1 MPKRIFL
8 GKKMVKSVCF
18 ITFARQA
25 NILSSNN
32 SPEKIIRI
40 IQSLKFYLIMK
51 RIYSLMF
58 ALTLCT
64 VALNAQYFSEDFEAG
79 LPAGWELTGEF
90 SITDA
95 ATISSQYFA
104 PDAHTQFV
112 GVNDDALA
120 AGGDGDARMTTSVID
135 LTAVTGEV
143 VISME
148 SYFIDGDY
156 DADETARIYASTD
169 MGVTWELVADL
180 PPSQWGRVGVLF
192 PYSGQEVMVAFE
204 YDDGDGWNYGWCI
217 DDILIEDAPGRE
229 AAWAYWNEEEF
240 FAGGFEG
247 GKGTVG
253 GVITNNGTEP
263 ITSIDLIYSDGVN
276 PEVTETI
283 TGLNIGYNESAPIE
297 ASSDFT
303 LAAGTTTFSVSIGNV
318 NGLGDDE
325 DPSNDAGDDISI
337 TTITP
342 NPDRGVLVEEA
353 TGTWCTF
360 CPRGAVFVDGLT
372 KRYPERF
379 VGVAVHNGDPMA
391 VTEYDDGIGGLIGG
405 YPSSVVE
412 RGDEVD
418 PSQLEAPFATAVQQ
432 APPAQLAVG
441 ATDDGTGQLA
451 VSVRATFLQDV
462 PAGYKLAAILVEN
475 GVTGTGS
482 GYAQVNFYSGNG
494 PMGGYE
500 FLPSP
505 VPAADMVYDHVGRA
519 LIGGWNGDAS
529 SITDAMVTGDQA
541 AFTFPTYNA
550 SSLNLDET
558 YIVGVLLNASN
569 KPVNAIEVSYAD
581 AIANG
586 EVTGTK
592 DVFNHNAVSVFPN
605 PFAETATINVS
616 LESSAQVTVEVM
628 NSVGQIVSR
637 VDYGTLTGNQN
648 LTLDG
653 TKLNSGVYFVHVR
666 IGDELATKRVTITK

>member
-1 MPKRIFL
+1 
-8 GKKMVKSVCF
+8 
-18 ITFARQA
+18 
-25 NILSSNN
+25 
-32 SPEKIIRI
+32 
-40 IQSLKFYLIMK
+40 MK

-64 VALNAQYFSEDFEAG
+64 VALNAQYFSEDFENG
-79 LPAGWELTGEF
+79 LPMGWEMTGNF
-90 SITDA
+90 TITDA
-95 ATISSQYFA
+95 STISSQYFA
-104 PDAHTQFV
+104 PDEHTMFV
-112 GVNDDALA
+112 GTNDDALG
-120 AGGDGDARMTTSVID
+120 AGNDGDGRLTTGVID
-135 LTAVTGEV
+135 LTAVTGDV

-156 DADETARIYASTD
+156 DADETAKVYASTD
-169 MGVTWELVADL
+169 MGVTWELVADV

-229 AAWAYWNEEEF
+229 AAWAYWNEESYF
-240 FAGGFEG
+240 SGGFEG
-247 GKGTVG
+247 GKGTIG
-253 GVITNNGTEP
+253 GVVTNNGTEP

-283 TGLNIGYNESAPIE
+283 TGLNIGYNQSAAIE

-318 NGLGDDE
+318 NGMGADE

-353 TGTWCTF
+353 TGTWCPWCT
-360 CPRGAVFVDGLT
+360 RGTVYVEGLT

-379 VGVAVHNGDPMA
+379 VGIAVHNGDPMT
-391 VTEYDDGIGGLIGG
+391 VDEYDSGIGALIGG

-412 RGDEVD
+412 RGDDTD
-418 PSQLEAPFATAVQQ
+418 PSALEAPFVTAVQQ

-441 ATDDGTGQLA
+441 VVDDGSGQLD

-482 GYAQVNFYSGNG
+482 GYNQANAYAGGSPS
-494 PMGGYE
+494 PMGGFE
-500 FLPSP
+500 FAPGTI
-505 VPAADMVYDHVGRA
+505 PAADMVYNHVGRA
-519 LIGGWNGDAS
+519 LIGGWNGDAN
-529 SITDAMVTGDQA
+529 SIAGAMLTGEQA
-541 AFTFPTYNA
+541 AYTFPTYNA
-550 SSLNLDET
+550 AGINLDET

-666 IGDELATKRVTITK
+666 IGDELATKRVTIAK